1 MDEGVMDFVDSEG
14 LVSRQDWLEAVKKV
28 LGDSDFDQV
37 LVSDLLGGIRIEPL
51 YTSDFP
57 PASSNSS
64 RGGPLPDTGVSR
76 RSSNISG
83 QVNGWEIR
91 QKHWLVDP
99 KKTNKSILEDLE
111 RGVNSIELIVGDGE
125 ETGLA
130 SALSGV
136 LMDVAAIA
144 PIGSG
149 DNVETA
155 RKFLAYAQSSDVSEQ
170 ALLADLSCDPI
181 GALASQG
188 GVIGGVESSLSKV
201 GLLAS
206 DVSKSF
212 KNVTAVRIDGT
223 LYANAGADPVTELA
237 AMISTGVAYLRALTD
252 AGLSIED
259 AFRQILLGVSV
270 GSDQFLDIAKIRA
283 LRELWR
289 YIGDS
294 CDVEETPARI
304 QASTSSS
311 MITKIDPWVNILRT
325 TVGCFA
331 AAIGGADLITID
343 PFDSAIGIPNDL
355 GLRLARNTHLVL
367 MEEANLHRVIDPA
380 GGSWYIES
388 LTDQLSELAWVKFQE
403 IESNGGIVD
412 ELKAGNLQD
421 DVLET
426 KLEIQ
431 KRIAD
436 GDQVVVGV
444 NQFMFDDGNGLL
456 RETHPKLPDRSVF
469 EDEVNSLQPYRQD
482 EGFEKR

>member
-1 MDEGVMDFVDSEG
+1 MDFVDSEG
-14 LVSRQDWLEAVKKV
+14 LVSRQDWLEAVNKV

-37 LVSDLLGGIRIEPL
+37 LVSDLLGGIRVEPL

-155 RKFLAYAQSSDVSEQ
+155 RKFLTYAQSSDVSEQ
-170 ALLADLSCDPI
+170 SLLADLSCDPI

-188 GVIGGVESSLSKV
+188 GVKGGVESSLSKV

-311 MITKIDPWVNILRT
+311 MI
-325 TVGCFA
+325 C
-331 AAIGGADLITID
+331 
-343 PFDSAIGIPNDL
+343 
-355 GLRLARNTHLVL
+355 
-367 MEEANLHRVIDPA
+367 
-380 GGSWYIES
+380 
-388 LTDQLSELAWVKFQE
+388 
-403 IESNGGIVD
+403 
-412 ELKAGNLQD
+412 
-421 DVLET
+421 
-426 KLEIQ
+426 
-431 KRIAD
+431 
-436 GDQVVVGV
+436 
-444 NQFMFDDGNGLL
+444 LL
-456 RETHPKLPDRSVF
+456 YTSPSPRD
-469 EDEVNSLQPYRQD
+469 
-482 EGFEKR
+482 

>member
-1 MDEGVMDFVDSEG
+1 MDEGVMDFVDNEG
-14 LVSRQDWLEAVKKV
+14 LVSRKDWLEAVEKV
-28 LGDSDFDQV
+28 LGDNDFDQV
-37 LVSDLLGGIRIEPL
+37 LVSELLGGIRIEPL

-57 PASSNSS
+57 PASSNSPT
-64 RGGPLPDTGVSR
+64 GGPLPSTGASR
-76 RSSNISG
+76 RASNISG
-83 QVNGWEIR
+83 LINGWEIR
-91 QKHWLVDP
+91 QKHWLMDP
-99 KKTNKSILEDLE
+99 KKTNKAILEDLE
-111 RGVNSIELIVGDGE
+111 RGVNSIELIVGDAE
-125 ETGLA
+125 EKELVA
-130 SALSGV
+130 ALSGV
-136 LMDVAAIA
+136 LMEVAAVA

-155 RKFLAYAQSSDVSEQ
+155 RKFLAYAESSDVSEQ

-188 GVIGGVESSLSKV
+188 GVKGGIESSLSQI

-206 DVSKSF
+206 SVSKSF

-252 AGLSIED
+252 AGLTIED
-259 AFRQILLGVSV
+259 AFRQILLGVTV

-283 LRELWR
+283 LRELWG

-294 CDVEETPARI
+294 CGVEETPARI

-331 AAIGGADLITID
+331 AAVGGADLITID
-343 PFDSAIGIPNDL
+343 PFDSALGIPNDL

-388 LTDQLSELAWVKFQE
+388 LTDQLSELVWERFQD
-403 IESNGGIVD
+403 IESNGGIID

-421 DVLET
+421 DVFEM
-426 KLEIQ
+426 KSEIQ

-436 GDQVVVGV
+436 GNQVVVGV
-444 NQFMFDDGNGLL
+444 NQFMFDDGNELL
-456 RETHPKLPDRSVF
+456 REAHPKLLDRLVF
-469 EDEVNSLQPYRQD
+469 EDEVKSLQPYRQD
-482 EGFEKR
+482 EGFGER